1 MLKSLAFVATLFA
14 IVSACQTP
22 AILTPN
28 GKPVDPCSEQGT
40 GHRCLDGGC
49 CRVEVDYCGDS
60 KNGCPA
66 HSCCDGAGS
75 GDFPFGARKKHEPTP
90 ETYSR

>member
-28 GKPVDPCSEQGT
+28 GKPVDPCGPQGT
-40 GHRCLDGGC
+40 GHGCPDRGC
-49 CRVEVDYCGDS
+49 CALEIQYCGTGT
-60 KNGCPA
+60 NGCEN
-66 HSCCDGAGS
+66 HMCCDGAGS
-75 GDFPFGARKKHEPTP
+75 GDFPFGARKRHEPTP